1 MRLEDIDISEMNEEE
16 FMHCVNKMVGAL
28 ETFLERGENELGF
41 DVSRFLNVNIE
52 TEDGIYTMQH
62 LYGDSSSFEK
72 AMFTSD
78 DDGETT
84 ALQELGAIYN
94 QVMQKNILESIK
106 NQLEGDE

>member
-1 MRLEDIDISEMNEEE
+1 MRLEDIDISEMNEED

-28 ETFLERGENELGF
+28 ETFLERGENESGF

-78 DDGETT
+78 DGETT